1 MPIDPVEE
9 MKRLI
14 EFDTISFPPEKM
26 PSSDCPAYIARKL
39 EELGF
44 MTELIENRGV
54 YTAFGR
60 RGQGAFKIL
69 FLAHFDVVPVGD
81 KWKSDPFK
89 LKVEGDRM
97 YGRGTADDKGAVLT
111 LFLLA
116 EMLEKTS
123 PECCIMIAATGDEEI
138 GGSKGAGFLVDYLRK
153 QGLYPDY
160 LVICDGVDQQ
170 IIHRRR
176 NILPTFI
183 KFKQSLAAL
192 RGTEET
198 IRFETETYLTES
210 RHSAYMRPGV
220 DRHAMLAASKYLD
233 LNPSVKV
240 KSIRGSFIKSNVVPD
255 WVELV
260 LVNPDDSANEV
271 EYDQNLTAMMQTLL
285 AISQAAFPTFH
296 SERGKIISPNLLALE
311 DDLWSLYCDI
321 RAMTNDHE
329 AVEESIRAAIG
340 ERVELFSL
348 RTERGAGFVEAD
360 PDCKLIRAA
369 KWALKKEKIPVYL
382 LEGFGA
388 SDSRFFAGDRT
399 QLFDFGPRGANLHGP
414 NEWVSLSSI
423 QQNAKFFHT
432 LIDVLVRNPEG
443 L

>member
-1 MPIDPVEE
+1 MLIDPVKE

-14 EFDTISFPPEKM
+14 EFDTVSSPPRKM
-26 PSSDCPAYIARKL
+26 PSSDCPTYIVKKL
-39 EELGF
+39 ENLGF
-44 MTELIENRGV
+44 MAELLENEGV

-60 RGQGAFKIL
+60 KGQGDFKIL

-81 KWKSDPFK
+81 KWKSDPFR

-97 YGRGTADDKGAVLT
+97 YGRGAADDKGAVLT

-116 EMLEKTS
+116 EMLQS
-123 PECCIMIAATGDEEI
+123 ADPGCCVMIAATGDEEI
-138 GGSKGAGFLVDYLRK
+138 GGSRGAGFLVEHLRK

-160 LVICDGVDQQ
+160 LVVCDGVDQQ

-176 NILPTFI
+176 NILPTSI
-183 KFKQSLAAL
+183 KFKQSIERI

-198 IRFETETYLTES
+198 IRFETETFLTDS

-233 LNPSVKV
+233 LNPLVKV
-240 KSIRGSFIKSNVVPD
+240 KNIQGAFIKSNVVPD
-255 WVELV
+255 WVELD
-260 LVNPDDSANEV
+260 LVHPDESATEI
-271 EYDQNLTAMMQTLL
+271 EFDKNLTGVMQSLL

-296 SERGKIISPNLLALE
+296 SDRGKIVSPNLISLE
-311 DDLWSLYCDI
+311 DGLWTLYCDI
-321 RAMTNDHE
+321 RAMTNDSE
-329 AVEESIRAAIG
+329 AVEEFIHEAVDEG
-340 ERVELFSL
+340 VELFSL
-348 RTERGAGFVEAD
+348 KTERGAGFVKSD

-369 KWALKKEKIPVYL
+369 KWALKKENIPIL
-382 LEGFGA
+382 LFEGFGA
-388 SDSRFFAGDRT
+388 SDSRFFAGSRT
-399 QLFDFGPRGANLHGP
+399 QLFDFGPQGANIHGP

-432 LIDVLVRNPEG
+432 LIDVLVRNPKG